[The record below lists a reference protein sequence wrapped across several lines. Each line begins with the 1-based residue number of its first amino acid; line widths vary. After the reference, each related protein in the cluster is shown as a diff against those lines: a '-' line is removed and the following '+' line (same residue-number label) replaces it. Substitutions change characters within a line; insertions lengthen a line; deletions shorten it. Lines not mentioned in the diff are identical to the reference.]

1 MKIVFMGTPD
11 FAVAT
16 LKAIHKSSHN
26 IVGVV
31 TATDKPAG
39 RGKKL
44 NSSAVKKYAITNN
57 LELLQ
62 PSNLKDDDL
71 RKDLMNLNADI
82 FIVVAF
88 RMLPK
93 LIWDIPPKGTINLHA
108 SLLPQYR
115 GAAPINW
122 AIINGESHSGVTTFL
137 IDEKIDTGAILL
149 QKKVE
154 IHDGD
159 SAGMLYDKL
168 IDEGAKLTL
177 KTINQIAKHSIKAK
191 HQEKDSSQLKN
202 APKLNRDNT
211 RIKWNNNNIKIRQFI
226 LGLSPYPSAWTIL
239 LYGEKEL
246 NFKIHDAILSSLNLK
261 PGAIEITKNQF
272 FVGCLG
278 GSIELK
284 EVQIEGKKRMKVS
297 DLINGSPF
305 IKFCKFL

>member
-1 MKIVFMGTPD
+1 MGTPD

-16 LKAIHKSSHN
+16 LSAIHKSSHE
-26 IVGVV
+26 ILGVV

-44 NSSAVKKYAITNN
+44 NSSAVKKYAIANN
-57 LELLQ
+57 LQLLQ
-62 PSNLKDDDL
+62 PSNLKDDDF
-71 RKDLMNLNADI
+71 KIDLMNLNADI

-93 LIWDIPPKGTINLHA
+93 SIWEIPPMGTINLHA

-137 IDEKIDTGAILL
+137 IDEKIDTGSILL
-149 QKKVE
+149 QNKVE

-159 SAGMLYDKL
+159 SAGVLYDKL

-177 KTINQIAKHSIKAK
+177 KTINQIANQSIKAK
-191 HQEKDSSQLKN
+191 QQEKDSSKLKS
-202 APKLNRDNT
+202 APKLNKDNT
-211 RIKWNNNNIKIRQFI
+211 RIKWNNYSVKIRQFI
-226 LGLSPYPSAWTIL
+226 LGLSPYPSAWTEL
-239 LYGEKEL
+239 LNGEKRFI
-246 NFKIHDAILSSLNLK
+246 FKIHNAVISSRVLN
-261 PGAIEITKNQF
+261 PGEIEIIKNQF
-272 FVGCLG
+272 FVGCLD
-278 GSIELK
+278 GSVELK
-284 EVQIEGKKRMKVS
+284 EVQLEGKKRMKVS

-305 IKFCKFL
+305 LKSCKFS